1 MTTLMKKKTKIE
13 QIESFLENINLD
25 NLSLTDLKL
34 YTEIAIS
41 IDQHNTNKELLTKFQ
56 EKGDRV
62 VSIPMV

>member
-1 MTTLMKKKTKIE
+1 MTKIE

>member
-1 MTTLMKKKTKIE
+1 MEENMTKIE

>member
-1 MTTLMKKKTKIE
+1 MTKIE

-25 NLSLTDLKL
+25 TLSLTDLKL

-41 IDQHNTNKELLTKFQ
+41 IDQHNTNKELITKFQ